1 MVIHMKDYKDSYSLN
16 KESLYAPEAKN
27 SWLSVNRFYAMNF
40 DCFEMSPHTHEEFE
54 IMYVV
59 SGSCS
64 IYSWTDDNK
73 EEIWRMKEGEY
84 VIIDCNIKHQL
95 DVAKGA
101 PSRILNLEIAL
112 ETQKDGLILQQ
123 LCEQSKSLQDFFEIP
138 ASIYKSY
145 DAEGNIHTIMKEL
158 HKQLQNPIDQ
168 AEQKIMQNLT
178 LAQLVIELGR
188 QRVKKHRTG
197 GGSKYVRRAL
207 SYLYDHY
214 DKDIKIE
221 EIARIIGIS
230 TAYLQRTFKEQ
241 TGSTLV
247 DKINELRIEKAKL
260 LLETSNMPITDIAVS
275 VGFNNRQHF
284 SYTFRKLTGCSPSV
298 YYKHKGDYLILL

>member
-1 MVIHMKDYKDSYSLN
+1 MIRMKDNIRNYRQST
-16 KESLYAPEAKN
+16 ESLYAPDAKDC
-27 SWLSVNRFYAMNF
+27 WLSVNRYYAMNF
-40 DCFEMSPHTHEEFE
+40 DCFEMSPHMHDEFE

-59 SGSCS
+59 SGSCN

-73 EEIWRMKEGEY
+73 EELWQMKEGEY
-84 VIIDCNIKHQL
+84 VIIDCNAKHQL

-101 PSRILNLEIAL
+101 RCRMLNLEISL
-112 ETQKDGLILQQ
+112 EPQYSGLNLQQ

-138 ASIYKSY
+138 ASIYKCY
-145 DAEGNIHTIMKEL
+145 DDEGTIHTIMKEL
-158 HKQLQNPIDQ
+158 HKQLQNPIDHE
-168 AEQKIMQNLT
+168 EQKVMQNLT
-178 LAQLVIELGR
+178 LAQLLVELGR
-188 QRVKKHRTG
+188 QRAKKHRPG

-221 EIARIIGIS
+221 DLSGKIGIS
-230 TAYLQRTFKEQ
+230 PAYLQRIFKEQ
-241 TGSTLV
+241 TGSTIV
-247 DKINELRIEKAKL
+247 DKVNELRIEKAKL
-260 LLETSNMPITDIAVS
+260 LLETSKLPITDIAVS

-284 SYTFRKLTGCSPSV
+284 SYTFHKLTGCSPSV